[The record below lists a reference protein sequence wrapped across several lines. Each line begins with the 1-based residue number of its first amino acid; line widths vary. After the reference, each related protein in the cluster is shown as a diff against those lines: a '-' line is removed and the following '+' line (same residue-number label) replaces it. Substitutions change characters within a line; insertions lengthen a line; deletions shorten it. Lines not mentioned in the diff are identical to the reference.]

1 MDIYHIMSSTLN
13 ILLNISEIAIITGD
27 NTFKSK
33 RDYLLDFWKKNKK
46 DDFSKYQKL
55 AKFVSKD
62 TDEEVIKKIAIKN
75 NIDIST
81 DLKKCTETSSVCNMN
96 EVKKIILDK
105 VALLPENEK
114 KDITKSIVNV
124 TNTKFGI
131 KNEHDVLKIYEER
144 VGEIIIKDDIYIK
157 KKIFESNDFNI
168 YIGGKIDG
176 INTDST
182 RIIEIKNRVNRLFYT
197 LRDYEKVQIM
207 CYIYLF
213 GVEEGHLVEAFRKK
227 DMTEIN
233 IIDVQYDKIY
243 MEYIIKKII
252 SFSTYYHEFIHSH
265 EMKIKIMNSVDEINF

>member
-114 KDITKSIVNV
+114 KDI
-124 TNTKFGI
+124 
-131 KNEHDVLKIYEER
+131 E
-144 VGEIIIKDDIYIK
+144 
-157 KKIFESNDFNI
+157 
-168 YIGGKIDG
+168 
-176 INTDST
+176 
-182 RIIEIKNRVNRLFYT
+182 
-197 LRDYEKVQIM
+197 
-207 CYIYLF
+207 
-213 GVEEGHLVEAFRKK
+213 
-227 DMTEIN
+227 
-233 IIDVQYDKIY
+233 
-243 MEYIIKKII
+243 
-252 SFSTYYHEFIHSH
+252 
-265 EMKIKIMNSVDEINF
+265 